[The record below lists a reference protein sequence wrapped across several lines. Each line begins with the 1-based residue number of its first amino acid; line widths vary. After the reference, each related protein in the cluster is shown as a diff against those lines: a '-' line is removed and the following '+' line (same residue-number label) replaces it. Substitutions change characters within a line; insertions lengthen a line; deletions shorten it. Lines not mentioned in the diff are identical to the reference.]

1 MRRRF
6 DQLRNE
12 RGVSLLEIMVALAIF
27 GIGLVVAVRTL
38 PESNAKTTQSRNRS
52 IAVNLAQEGIEQL
65 MGRPFNHA
73 DLAAGNHDDP
83 DNPIRNNFTRSWVVA
98 DATPVV
104 GMKMISVSVSFP
116 TSGEDSVATL
126 RTFKSTRQ

>member
-1 MRRRF
+1 MRCRF
-6 DQLRNE
+6 DEMRNE
-12 RGVSLLEIMVALAIF
+12 RGVSLLEIMVSLVIF

-52 IAVNLAQEGIEQL
+52 IAVNLAQEGIEEL

-73 DLAAGNHDDP
+73 DLTAGAHDDP
-83 DNPIRNNFTRSWVVA
+83 ENPIRNHFARQWEVS
-98 DATPVV
+98 DATPVD

-116 TSGEDSVATL
+116 TAGADSVATL
-126 RTFKSTRQ
+126 RTFKTMRQ